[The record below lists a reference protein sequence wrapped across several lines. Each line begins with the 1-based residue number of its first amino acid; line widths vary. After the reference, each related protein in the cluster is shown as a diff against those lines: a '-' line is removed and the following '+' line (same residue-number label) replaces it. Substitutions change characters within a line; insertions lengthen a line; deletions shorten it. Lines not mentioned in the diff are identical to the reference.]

1 MIDLIGMSFIPLCA
15 VNGPFVFFVS
25 LLFIILGG
33 LRLVMTIFLRVAII
47 LRYCTG
53 DVECG
58 CFLLS
63 GEGCFN
69 WLYLPLTGSTE

>member
-1 MIDLIGMSFIPLCA
+1 MIDLIGMSFIPLCT
-15 VNGPFVFFVS
+15 VIGPFVFFVM
-25 LLFIILGG
+25 LLFIIWGG
-33 LRLVMTIFLRVAII
+33 LRLVMTIFLRVAIM

-58 CFLLS
+58 RWLLS

-69 WLYLPLTGSTE
+69 WLYLPLTGSTK